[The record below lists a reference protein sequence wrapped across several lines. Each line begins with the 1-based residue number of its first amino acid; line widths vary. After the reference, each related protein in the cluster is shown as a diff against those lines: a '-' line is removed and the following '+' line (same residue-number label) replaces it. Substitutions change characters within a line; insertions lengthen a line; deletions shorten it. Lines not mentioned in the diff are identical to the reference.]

1 MTHELSRTLDVR
13 GYRDE
18 DGNTLLHTA
27 CVAVQE
33 KIAEVL
39 TLNYGLK
46 IDELNYANQTPLVA
60 AISRYDRT
68 DGANYV
74 LACKLAMQ
82 EFNSL
87 RNSV

>member
-46 IDELNYANQTPLVA
+46 IDELNYANQTPLVVA
-60 AISRYDRT
+60 LQCSPPPKIHPNFCQPRRALL
-68 DGANYV
+68 DGA
-74 LACKLAMQ
+74 
-82 EFNSL
+82 
-87 RNSV
+87 R